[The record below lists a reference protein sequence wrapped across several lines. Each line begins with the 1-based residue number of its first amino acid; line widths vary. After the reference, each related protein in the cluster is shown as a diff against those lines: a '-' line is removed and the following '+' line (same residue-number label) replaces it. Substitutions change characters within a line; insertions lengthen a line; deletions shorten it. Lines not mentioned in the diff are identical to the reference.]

1 MNFVADESVDRPI
14 IPFDRGDDLHNLE
27 IVDSSDLV
35 LFMAGNQFMAM
46 QEIITGFQKE
56 YPDINKS
63 YYETLPAG
71 LELKQILAGG
81 AQFRDI
87 ILGFIHNLQI

>member
-1 MNFVADESVDRPI
+1 MEKKDLPI

-27 IVDSSDLV
+27 MADSADLV

-56 YPDINKS
+56 YPDINRIF
-63 YYETLPAG
+63 YETLPPG

-87 ILGFIHNLQI
+87 LLDVYPDIILVTEL